1 MVLRWLDIEVTLQL
15 TKLSSPLAAFL
26 AVAAEYFETRE
37 RSLETLVGEIIKVV
51 LTARA
56 WLLVSLDPR
65 NADLAVA
72 IATGGDLV
80 GLTENQ
86 QTHWTLT
93 LNYLWRTLNELISQ
107 ILQGS
112 YTLLL
117 RLHFFLHHQLLIGNM
132 TG

>member
-1 MVLRWLDIEVTLQL
+1 M
-15 TKLSSPLAAFL
+15 
-26 AVAAEYFETRE
+26 AAEHLEARE

-56 WLLVSLDPR
+56 WLLISLDPL

-72 IATGGDLV
+72 IATAGDLV

-93 LNYLWRTLNELISQ
+93 LNYLWRTLNK
-107 ILQGS
+107 
-112 YTLLL
+112 
-117 RLHFFLHHQLLIGNM
+117 F
-132 TG
+132 